1 MKPLRLVAATVVASC
16 AVATGAFAA
25 PQATSPSQAQ
35 GASGVAGFDHI
46 DTAHISFNYDN
57 GNFTLPGHFTA
68 SSKATTITA
77 DHATGNSKQKLLH
90 ANGNVIVHQD
100 AQTTKDAK
108 TGAPVAQKP
117 STLTCDKLDVDGIT
131 KVYTATGNM
140 HFVQE
145 GGRDAT
151 ADAATLDD
159 ANHHLHMQ
167 GNVHVKDK
175 DRTINA
181 STIDYD
187 TASGQ
192 IEADGDVTIT
202 APAET
207 PPPGSHPVNAIK
219 KKRVF

>member
-1 MKPLRLVAATVVASC
+1 MRPLRLTAAAILSALALANA
-16 AVATGAFAA
+16 AVAA
-25 PQATSPSQAQ
+25 PQAPGPSESQ

-46 DTAHISFNYDN
+46 NTSHIIFNYDN

-68 SSKATTITA
+68 SSKNTTITA

-90 ANGNVIVHQD
+90 ADGNVIVHQD
-100 AQTTKDAK
+100 AQTTPATGK
-108 TGAPVAQKP
+108 TAAVTQKP

-151 ADAATLDD
+151 ADMATLDD

-202 APAET
+202 APEDT
-207 PPPGSHPVNAIK
+207 PPPGSHPVQAVK
-219 KKRVF
+219 KKKVF

>member
-1 MKPLRLVAATVVASC
+1 MRPFRVTAAAMLGVLALAS
-16 AVATGAFAA
+16 AAIAA
-25 PQATSPSQAQ
+25 PQATSPSDTE

-46 DTAHISFNYDN
+46 NTAHISFNYDN
-57 GNFTLPGHFTA
+57 GDFTLPGHFTA
-68 SSKATTITA
+68 SSKNTTITA

-90 ANGNVIVHQD
+90 AQGNVIVHQE
-100 AQTTKDAK
+100 AQTTKSGK
-108 TGAPVAQKP
+108 GAPVLQKP
-117 STLTCDKLDVDGIT
+117 STLTCDKLDADGMT
-131 KVYTATGNM
+131 KVYICTGNM

-175 DRTINA
+175 DRTIDA

-202 APAET
+202 APEDT
-207 PPPGSHPVNAIK
+207 PPPGSHVVPAIK
-219 KKRVF
+219 KKKVL

>member
-1 MKPLRLVAATVVASC
+1 MRLVSVTAAVVVTLALAS
-16 AVATGAFAA
+16 AALAA
-25 PQATSPSQAQ
+25 PQATTPSQSE

-90 ANGNVIVHQD
+90 ADGNVVVHQD
-100 AQTTKDAK
+100 AQTTKDKK
-108 TGAPVAQKP
+108 TGAPVEQKP

-131 KVYTATGNM
+131 KIYTATGNM

-207 PPPGSHPVNAIK
+207 PPPGSRPVTAVK